1 MNVATAL
8 KIDWLFVYIYYFCF
22 NKCILARASTNKLE
36 ASTVTTNPADKMYT
50 ILVSTESVNKEI
62 ITITIGINHTNL
74 PIVFMLIN
82 LDCILYMLTKDKS
95 SAISYFDF
103 FSNFAK
109 QSINNQYFSLKRYVY
124 NSVFWLSWL
133 NYSVNLFNI

>member
-1 MNVATAL
+1 
-8 KIDWLFVYIYYFCF
+8 
-22 NKCILARASTNKLE
+22 
-36 ASTVTTNPADKMYT
+36 MYT

-103 FSNFAK
+103 FFRTLPCS
-109 QSINNQYFSLKRYVY
+109 QSIT
-124 NSVFWLSWL
+124 
-133 NYSVNLFNI
+133 NISA